1 MFPIKHIALSALA
14 CAALAGI
21 QPASAASQSANPNAA
36 RGQIQFNFAAM
47 EAALPGVGITSSG
60 GGLVNTGL
68 MSTRLHDVRT
78 TTAASPGPITIDLID
93 GQDLFLTSPSGTTI
107 TFGSFSFD
115 AGTNTLLGKLQ
126 VRTSAGVTLDWQHHA
141 LLSAGTVACS
151 FGTEACTAVT
161 DQSQDPAAQ
170 WRTLGLQASSF
181 SMAPNLFTELSQA
194 GINPAGYAFLGQA
207 ITKLSAGS
215 TALPTVPEPSSFA
228 LMGMG
233 LIGLGAVKSAVK
245 RGRQR
250 G

>member
-1 MFPIKHIALSALA
+1 MARVR
-14 CAALAGI
+14 
-21 QPASAASQSANPNAA
+21 QPRFSQATNPNAA
-36 RGQIQFNFAAM
+36 RGQIQFDFAAI
-47 EAALPGVGITSSG
+47 EAALPGVSITSSG
-60 GGLVNTGL
+60 GGLVNTGV

-78 TTAASPGPITIDLID
+78 TTASSPGPITVDLID
-93 GQDLFLTSPSGTTI
+93 GQDLFLTSPNGTTI

-126 VRTSAGVTLDWQHHA
+126 VGTNAGYTLNWQHHT
-141 LLSAGTVACS
+141 LLSASTVACS
-151 FGTEACTAVT
+151 FGTEACTSVT

-170 WRTLGLQASSF
+170 WRTLGLQAQGF
-181 SMAPNLFTELSQA
+181 SVAPSLFADLRQA
-194 GINPAGYAFLGQA
+194 GVDPASFAFLGQA

-233 LIGLGAVKSAVK
+233 LIGLGAVKGAVK

>member
-14 CAALAGI
+14 CAALASI

-36 RGQIQFNFAAM
+36 RGQIQFDFAAI

-78 TTAASPGPITIDLID
+78 TTAASPGPIAIDLID
-93 GQDLFLTSPSGTTI
+93 GQDLFLTSPNGTTI

-115 AGTNTLLGKLQ
+115 AGTHTLLGKLQ

-151 FGTEACTAVT
+151 FGAEACTAVT

-181 SMAPNLFTELSQA
+181 SVAPNLFTELSQA

-207 ITKLSAGS
+207 ITRLSVGV
-215 TALPTVPEPSSFA
+215 TALPAVPEPGSVA
-228 LMGMG
+228 LMGLGLAGMG
-233 LIGLGAVKSAVK
+233 LLA
-245 RGRQR
+245 RQRQR